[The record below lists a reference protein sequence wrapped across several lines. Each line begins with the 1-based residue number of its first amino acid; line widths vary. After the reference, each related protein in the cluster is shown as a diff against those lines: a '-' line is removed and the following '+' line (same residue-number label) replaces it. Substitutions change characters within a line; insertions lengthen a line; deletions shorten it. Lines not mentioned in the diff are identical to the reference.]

1 MANYGLAGQYTDH
14 YDQVLMGAGRGAV
27 QAREMFNMYAGDR
40 LATVMGY
47 LSHVPAGGY
56 TVFPLIGAYVR
67 SVQNTAKYNWA
78 QYCGTPYILVRDRGK
93 TTGISDNLLT

>member
-67 SVQNTAKYNWA
+67 CVQNTAKYDWA
-78 QYCGTPYILVRDRGK
+78 QYCGTPCILVHDRGK
-93 TTGISDNLLT
+93 TVGIN

>member
-67 SVQNTAKYNWA
+67 YVQNTAIKTSGPNIV
-78 QYCGTPYILVRDRGK
+78 GRTPYIVLVHDRGK
-93 TTGISDNLLT
+93 AVGINKL

>member
-67 SVQNTAKYNWA
+67 CVQNTAKYDWA
-78 QYCGTPYILVRDRGK
+78 QYCGTPCIYWFVIEEKLRAYL
-93 TTGISDNLLT
+93 TTS